1 MNVVF
6 EIPFTSATEKCDSQG
21 AISMQGFGNMSP
33 WLNFNQ
39 QAFLDVHKTLVE
51 ISVLNMEIPTM
62 SLSPGQLLGMPNI
75 WDKYMMTNIF

>member
-1 MNVVF
+1 MTVVF
-6 EIPFTSATEKCDSQG
+6 EIPFTSATEKYDSQG
-21 AISMQGFGNMSP
+21 AIAMQGFGHMSP

-51 ISVLNMEIPTM
+51 TFVLKMEIPIM

-75 WDKYMMTNIF
+75 WDKYMINIF